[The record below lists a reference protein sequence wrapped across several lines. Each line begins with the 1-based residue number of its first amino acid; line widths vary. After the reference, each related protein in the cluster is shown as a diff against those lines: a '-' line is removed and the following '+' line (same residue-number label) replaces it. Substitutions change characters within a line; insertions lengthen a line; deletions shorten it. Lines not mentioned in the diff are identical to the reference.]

1 MTHQQILDK
10 LAAKALVQNID
21 DDFARLTAKA
31 MGFAKHDIKI
41 AENLTGYILPKIL
54 LRWNCVLNANETEVT
69 ANYKRT
75 TFVALSVILHKYG
88 LQDTEITEKAMDAI
102 DALNRDVVLSD
113 DFFRKSDQIKKLIT
127 SEPLPLKRKPSLP
140 DNVTFYRPNDVI
152 AIQVCKHFYCAYI
165 HKLSRPNESPIIEFY
180 DKIFDKVPEIREL
193 EKLPAKGQLYN
204 DGSKRI
210 SKYAVSG
217 IKFLPDLANQIK
229 LISSNVEASPSNTH
243 LEESVGL
250 YAVMDIFEI
259 QNEIERLFRL

>member
-10 LAAKALVQNID
+10 LASKALIQNID

-31 MGFAKHDIKI
+31 MAYAKHDTKI

-54 LRWNCVLNANETEVT
+54 LRWNCVLNADHTEVT
-69 ANYKRT
+69 DNYKRT
-75 TFVALSVILHKYG
+75 TFVALAVILHKYG
-88 LQDTEITEKAMDAI
+88 LKDSEITEKAIEAI

-113 DFFRKSDQIKKLIT
+113 DFFRKSDQIKKLIS
-127 SEPLPLKRKPSLP
+127 SEPVPLRRKPSLP
-140 DNVTFYRPNDVI
+140 DNITFYRPKDVI
-152 AIQVCKHFYCAYI
+152 AIQLDKHFYCAYI
-165 HKLSRPNESPIIEFY
+165 HTLSRPNESPIIEFY
-180 DKIFDKVPEIREL
+180 DNIFDKVPEIQEL
-193 EKLPAKGQLYN
+193 EKLPAKGKLYN

-229 LISSNVEASPSNTH
+229 LIGSNVESSPSNAH

-250 YAVMDIFEI
+250 YAVIDIFEI
-259 QNEIERLFRL
+259 QNEIERLFS